1 MIYTLTFNPAI
12 DYIVH
17 IDEIDVGHT
26 NRTHDECF
34 FCGGKGINVS
44 TILSRLG
51 IQTTALGFCAGFTG
65 DYLLDIIE
73 NRGIKS
79 DFIKLN
85 SGYTRINIKIKSKQE
100 TELNAQGPNITDADF
115 EQLMQKLDKLTSED
129 ILVISGSIPSCLS
142 KNTYENILEEL
153 DNKHIRTIVDTTD
166 ELLLNV
172 LKYHPFLI
180 KPNIDELGDI
190 FGKRL
195 TDEQDIIHYAKE
207 LQNMGAVNVL
217 VSMGGD
223 GALLVSE
230 HGEAYR
236 CPSAKGKVK
245 NSVGAGD
252 SMVAGFI
259 TGYLKSNDYKTALKL
274 GIACGSATAF
284 SYDLATKDEIM
295 AVYDSLGDI

>member
-1 MIYTLTFNPAI
+1 MIFTLTFNPAI

-17 IDEIDVGHT
+17 IDNIDVGHT
-26 NRTHDECF
+26 NRTHDEQF

-44 TILSRLG
+44 TILNRLG
-51 IQTTALGFCAGFTG
+51 METTALGFAAGFTG
-65 DYLLDIIE
+65 EYLLGILE
-73 NRGIKS
+73 SRGIKS
-79 DFIKLN
+79 DFIKLD

-115 EQLMQKLDKLTSED
+115 EKLMQKLDKLTSDD
-129 ILVISGSIPSCLS
+129 ILVISGSIPSCLP
-142 KNTYENILEEL
+142 KDTYEQILKRL
-153 DNKHIRTIVDTTD
+153 NSKHIHTVVDATD

-172 LKYHPFLI
+172 LKYRPFLI

-190 FGKRL
+190 FNRQL
-195 TDEQDIIHYAKE
+195 TDEQEIIYYAKE

-217 VSMGGD
+217 ISMGGD

-230 HGEAYR
+230 QGDVFR
-236 CPSAKGKVK
+236 CKSPKGKVK

-259 TGYLKSNDYKTALKL
+259 SGYLNSNDYKTALKM

-295 AVYDSLGDI
+295 ALYDSIDGI